1 MLSVLTLDQGTVLE
15 CGHEGELWEVGFYL
29 YPFYIPWLFFLHQCY
44 FANLITC
51 ENKRTE
57 KISWFWISLKICKF
71 SDQKKKKA
79 IKMTYLARIKFFSI
93 RVHAV
98 LFDFISNL
106 FQNTFEVIKL
116 GKEKTEPV
124 FRSIFQLKF

>member
-1 MLSVLTLDQGTVLE
+1 M
-15 CGHEGELWEVGFYL
+15 
-29 YPFYIPWLFFLHQCY
+29 YIS
-44 FANLITC
+44 
-51 ENKRTE
+51 E
-57 KISWFWISLKICKF
+57 
-71 SDQKKKKA
+71 QKKKKA

-116 GKEKTEPV
+116 RKEKNRTG
-124 FRSIFQLKF
+124 LKINFPT

>member
-1 MLSVLTLDQGTVLE
+1 
-15 CGHEGELWEVGFYL
+15 
-29 YPFYIPWLFFLHQCY
+29 
-44 FANLITC
+44 
-51 ENKRTE
+51 
-57 KISWFWISLKICKF
+57 
-71 SDQKKKKA
+71 
-79 IKMTYLARIKFFSI
+79 MTYLARIKFFSI